1 MVRPERQTPR
11 NTDMSPKNHVER
23 QTAKYNE
30 IMAAKKGPAP
40 SGLTGTVDP
49 FSCSVERMMDEIDIL
64 ERLAKS
70 WKLNFSPAASGA
82 GTLTGGLYVAYD
94 DAGNIKAVVHPE
106 RFHTTVAEATLNFW
120 SFQITNGLAKAKDDA
135 VPFVI
140 IIELRDGLY
149 ALNFDE
155 APTDVVHRRA
165 VGQRIAKQREFEDV
179 VSSCDYIHTK
189 HFKSLR
195 RKAE

>member
-1 MVRPERQTPR
+1 MGRLEEKRRQY
-11 NTDMSPKNHVER
+11 DD
-23 QTAKYNE
+23 
-30 IMAAKKGPAP
+30 IMKSRRGPAP

-49 FSCSVERMMDEIDIL
+49 FSGTPERMMDEVDIL

-70 WKLNFSPAASGA
+70 WNLSFCPATIGA
-82 GTLTGGLYVAYD
+82 GTLSGGLYVAYD
-94 DAGNIKAVVHPE
+94 AAGAIKAVVHPE
-106 RFHTTVAEATLNFW
+106 RFHTTCAEQTLNFW

-140 IIELRDGLY
+140 IVELQDGLY
-149 ALNFDE
+149 ALNFNE
-155 APTDVVHRRA
+155 AQTDVVHRRA
-165 VGQRIAKQREFEDV
+165 VGQRIAKRREFEDF